1 MIRLRLEAPLPGDHA
16 LARLERRLPAA
27 LRRALEQALEEGL
40 EAARQALA
48 GRARPG
54 ASGRLAA
61 SLSERVSGGGLCLE
75 GELYSDLPY
84 AGVQEYG
91 GLIQA
96 QRAKYLRFQVEGRWV
111 LARRVLVP
119 ARPFLAPGAQAAAD
133 ALEGHL
139 TRALLEELP

>member
-1 MIRLRLEAPLPGDHA
+1 MIRLRLEAPVPGGHA
-16 LARLERRLPAA
+16 LARLESRLPAA
-27 LRRALEQALEEGL
+27 LRRALGQALEDGL
-40 EAARQALA
+40 ETARQALA

-54 ASGRLAA
+54 ASGCLAA
-61 SLSERVSGGGLCLE
+61 SLGQRVSGGGLSLE

-119 ARPFLAPGAQAAAD
+119 ARPYLAPGAEGAVD

>member
-27 LRRALEQALEEGL
+27 LRRALQQALEEGL
-40 EAARQALA
+40 EAARQAL
-48 GRARPG
+48 GQRARPG

-61 SLSERVSGGGLCLE
+61 SLAGRLRGGGLCLE

-119 ARPFLAPGAQAAAD
+119 ARPFLAPGAEAAAS
-133 ALEGHL
+133 ALEAHL
-139 TRALLEELP
+139 TRALVEDLS